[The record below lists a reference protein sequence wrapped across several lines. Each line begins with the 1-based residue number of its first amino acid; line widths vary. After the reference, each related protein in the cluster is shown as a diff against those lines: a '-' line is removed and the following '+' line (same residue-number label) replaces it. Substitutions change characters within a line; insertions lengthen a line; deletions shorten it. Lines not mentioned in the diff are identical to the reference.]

1 MGGTITIKEVFMIK
15 KDWTGYEKKIASR
28 IEQTGNFGSFLEDHL
43 EEFEELVDGQ
53 CDVFQL
59 AKEVFEIESI
69 VDEYENLEGFLQRLP
84 DLGRAIE
91 LGIPRVDRYG
101 LEIYEYAPTFRPN
114 CEFRFFVVKGVNGT
128 EILVHT
134 NFKEFYKKYL

>member
-1 MGGTITIKEVFMIK
+1 MQ
-15 KDWTGYEKKIASR
+15 KDWTDYEKKVAIRIAKKA
-28 IEQTGNFGSFLEDHL
+28 GNYGSFLEYHL

-69 VDEYENLEGFLQRLP
+69 VDDYENLEGFLQNILNTGWAEFHKP
-84 DLGRAIE
+84 L
-91 LGIPRVDRYG
+91 VNRYG
-101 LEIYEYAPTFRPN
+101 LKISKCVIRNAESLAGWGQGIDQ
-114 CEFRFFVVKGVNGT
+114 FVCYVVWGVNGT

-134 NFKEFYKKYL
+134 SNKELCKEYL